1 MAKELR
7 TYTILK
13 GIANNLSQPFISFTA
28 VSSGILG
35 EYLGLISSAST
46 FFTALAQFISA
57 LLRTRAKS
65 LLLWGNFVSGVSWI
79 VLALIPFQGP
89 LYTLTYFTAELGLG
103 ISLMGWNLIM
113 ERLSTTARGV
123 TLSQYTVYSTLG
135 QLVSTLLAGIFVG
148 SSTSLIRIPFALTG
162 AITLSCAFLGQRT
175 DVDVEDPARRPRV
188 SRKLLRF
195 FLISF
200 LFTVVWSFAWPL
212 FPMAQVYIFHMT
224 YFNVAVISVIGGIS
238 TLFLRN
244 RVGRLVDR
252 NRRFSMFLGRILL
265 ATFPLAYAL
274 APNIFVI
281 YAVEPVAGLT
291 SLLGSTAYVSY
302 LYDSSTKEDVKMSLG
317 VYSLVQG
324 LGAVVGSL
332 ISSAIFMGVEPILG
346 LERGVEYLLLTSA
359 VLRIMTSFGYLK
371 LKV

>member
-1 MAKELR
+1 
-7 TYTILK
+7 
-13 GIANNLSQPFISFTA
+13 
-28 VSSGILG
+28 
-35 EYLGLISSAST
+35 
-46 FFTALAQFISA
+46 
-57 LLRTRAKS
+57 
-65 LLLWGNFVSGVSWI
+65 
-79 VLALIPFQGP
+79 
-89 LYTLTYFTAELGLG
+89 
-103 ISLMGWNLIM
+103 
-113 ERLSTTARGV
+113 
-123 TLSQYTVYSTLG
+123 
-135 QLVSTLLAGIFVG
+135 
-148 SSTSLIRIPFALTG
+148 
-162 AITLSCAFLGQRT
+162 
-175 DVDVEDPARRPRV
+175 
-188 SRKLLRF
+188 
-195 FLISF
+195 
-200 LFTVVWSFAWPL
+200 
-212 FPMAQVYIFHMT
+212 
-224 YFNVAVISVIGGIS
+224 VIGGILDAIPKEQGWGDS
-238 TLFLRN
+238 WT
-244 RVGRLVDR
+244 GTGG
-252 NRRFSMFLGRILL
+252 SPCSWERILL